1 MQGNVPN
8 TLLQFCFSSLVHTEG
23 VESNSTTPDEVAG
36 NRVRNE
42 KAFWNVD
49 SMGKRIED
57 GEEYVREDFTT
68 TTDRERS
75 KNKNPGEQRRGVA
88 FAPMNVCEGEVRII
102 MRVRYRCAD
111 VDSRFKGSHLIA
123 LTQGYSNILCK

>member
-1 MQGNVPN
+1 M
-8 TLLQFCFSSLVHTEG
+8 
-23 VESNSTTPDEVAG
+23 
-36 NRVRNE
+36 R
-42 KAFWNVD
+42 
-49 SMGKRIED
+49 KRIEN
-57 GEEYVREDFTT
+57 GEEYVSEDFTT

-102 MRVRYRCAD
+102 MRVRYRCTD
-111 VDSRFKGSHLIA
+111 MDSRFKGSHLIA